1 MHTIQ
6 CYVGGTAV
14 AYIHI
19 PNSQPLFHFNCSIS
33 GWVGGDLYV
42 DVSYFL
48 LLAGSILIELAIA
61 IGIFYC
67 TIKQLAYL
75 CGALFIIVII
85 GHIGWVSYGSIFLR
99 AAFIKWFND
108 RSGCSDLIMILSA
121 VTLGVT
127 ALGVAICLIFICCG
141 CYFNCCRGNA

>member
-1 MHTIQ
+1 M
-6 CYVGGTAV
+6 

-33 GWVGGDLYV
+33 GWVGGDIYV
-42 DVSYFL
+42 SVSYFL
-48 LLAGSILIELAIA
+48 LLTGAVLIELAIA

-67 TIKQLAYL
+67 SIKQLAYL
-75 CGALFIIVII
+75 CGSLFIIDIL
-85 GHIGWVSYGSIFLR
+85 GHVGWVLYGSIFLR
-99 AAFIKWFND
+99 AAFIEWFND

-127 ALGVAICLIFICCG
+127 ALSVAICLIFIFLGICCG
-141 CYFNCCRGNA
+141 CYFKCCGGNDDYRKPTVI